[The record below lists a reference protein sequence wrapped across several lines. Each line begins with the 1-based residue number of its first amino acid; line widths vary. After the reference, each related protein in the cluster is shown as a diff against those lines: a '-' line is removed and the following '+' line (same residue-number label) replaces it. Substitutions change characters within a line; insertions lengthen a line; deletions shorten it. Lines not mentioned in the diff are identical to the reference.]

1 MENNIKKLRK
11 AMKFSQEDLAR
22 LTHSTRQSINAVEN
36 NKYDP
41 SLDLAFK
48 IAHALNVEVDEIFI
62 KKTKTDEENYVL
74 WCEKYSCELWE
85 NQHHK
90 EPVS

>member
-48 IAHALNVEVDEIFI
+48 IAKALYVEVDEIFI
-62 KKTKTDEENYVL
+62 KKTKSDEAEFEL
-74 WCEKYSCELWE
+74 WCDNYSCELWQ
-85 NQHHK
+85 NQK
-90 EPVS
+90 QKTPTS

>member
-11 AMKFSQEDLAR
+11 TMKFSQEDLAR

-48 IAHALNVEVDEIFI
+48 IAKALNVEVDDIFI
-62 KKTKTDEENYVL
+62 KRNQSDEENFEL
-74 WCEKYSCELWE
+74 WCEKYSCELCD
-85 NQHHK
+85 NSK
-90 EPVS
+90 VKNPD

>member
-48 IAHALNVEVDEIFI
+48 IAKALNVEVDEIFI
-62 KKTKTDEENYVL
+62 KKTKSDEADFEL
-74 WCEKYSCELWE
+74 WCEKYSREQWQ
-85 NQHHK
+85 NHK
-90 EPVS
+90 QNTPTS

>member
-11 AMKFSQEDLAR
+11 AMRFSQNDLAR
-22 LTHSTRQSINAVEN
+22 LTHSTRQTINAVEN

-48 IAHALNVEVDEIFI
+48 IAKALDVEVDAIFV
-62 KKTKTDEENYVL
+62 KNSKADEENYVL
-74 WCEKYSCELWE
+74 WCEKYSCELWK
-85 NQHHK
+85 NQK
-90 EPVS
+90 QKDYEV

>member
-48 IAHALNVEVDEIFI
+48 IAKALNVEVDDIFI
-62 KKTKTDEENYVL
+62 KQTKSDEENFDL

-85 NQHHK
+85 NRKQK
-90 EPVS
+90 SPVS

>member
-48 IAHALNVEVDEIFI
+48 FSKALDVEVDDIFI
-62 KKTKTDEENYVL
+62 KKTKSDEADFEL
-74 WCEKYSCELWE
+74 WCEKYSCELWQ
-85 NQHHK
+85 NQK
-90 EPVS
+90 QKPSVS

>member
-41 SLDLAFK
+41 SLELAFK
-48 IAHALNVEVDEIFI
+48 IAKALNVEVDDIFI
-62 KKTKTDEENYVL
+62 KQTKKDEENYVL

-85 NQHHK
+85 NRQHQ
-90 EPVS
+90 ESAS